1 MYGKMKQFIE
11 SNFLQ
16 EVILLVFSFVLFTL
30 NDWILIASWKSL
42 FLGIIYF
49 ILLYGHAQINRFF
62 LLPILIEK
70 HKLLQYLLFTFLL
83 LVISAV
89 ALNYLTINQLYKSCF
104 LHNNPIKMSYQYQMG
119 ILLGSLICILGT
131 TRLVE
136 YYRAQKIQA
145 SKELLFNKNQ
155 MAFLN
160 MQLNPHFLF
169 NTLNTIYGISFK
181 YPEKT
186 PELILKVSEL
196 LRYQVENTKKETVTI
211 EKEVDFISSYIE
223 LEKERMG
230 HRCKIDFVCNIEHPK
245 DFKIAPMLLFTYVE
259 NAFKHGTCSIDDC
272 FVKIDLSILDG
283 YLLLNIAN
291 SVPTKKSETST
302 KVGLENTRMRL
313 EMLYKNNYDLQIKND
328 KNIFTVALKIKL

>member
-1 MYGKMKQFIE
+1 MYSKMKQFIE

-16 EVILLVFSFVLFTL
+16 EIILLVFAFVLFTL

-49 ILLYGHAQINRFF
+49 IILYGHAQINRFF

-70 HKLLQYLLFTFLL
+70 HKLLQYLLVTFVSLT
-83 LVISAV
+83 VFAFI
-89 ALNYLTINQLYKSCF
+89 LNNLTVNQLYKNCF
-104 LHNNPIKMSYQYQMG
+104 LHNNPIKMTFQYQMG
-119 ILLGSLICILGT
+119 VLLGSLVCILGT

-136 YYRAQKIQA
+136 YYRYQKIKA

-186 PELILKVSEL
+186 PELILKVSDL
-196 LRYQVENTKKETVTI
+196 LRYQVENTKKEMVTI
-211 EKEVDFISSYIE
+211 DKEVNFISSYIE

-230 HRCKIDFVCNIEHPK
+230 HRCKIDFTSNIEHPK
-245 DFKIAPMLLFTYVE
+245 DFQIAPMLLFTYVE

-272 FVKIDLSILDG
+272 FVKIDLSISDG
-283 YLLLNIAN
+283 FLLLNITN
-291 SVPTKKSETST
+291 SVPEKKSETST
-302 KVGLENTRMRL
+302 KVGLENTKMRL
-313 EMLYKNNYDLQIKND
+313 ELLYKNNYDLKISNNEK
-328 KNIFTVALKIKL
+328 IFTVALKIKL